1 MQQRKKFTICAKPC
15 PGRLQRSR
23 VLSESL
29 RVWLFILE
37 YAGRP
42 VTDTMLFHAFLGAST
57 SKMFRILRF
66 PWGFR
71 TFVYLIYIYIYNYRF
86 QIYDLL
92 VISFPS
98 PVCHIMRLLVF
109 PYLAGLSPQQWLRKL
124 LLTRQAWHMSYKSL
138 NANWVWQGGKLLNA
152 LEFFPTIDW
161 RKSSLFA
168 FCSEPVRFCAAFVH
182 QQISLNCCS
191 WQFRLQSLLWVEA
204 RIYSAIT
211 DYWLCVRQANLCT
224 AEASWLHDIDMTK
237 RSV

>member
-1 MQQRKKFTICAKPC
+1 MLGTSDAAKEEVHYMCKTLSRTPAAQSCFVGKSPRLTFHPRICRKTGHGYHAIPRFSWCKYLQDVSYTSFPM
-15 PGRLQRSR
+15 RLSD
-23 VLSESL
+23 LC
-29 RVWLFILE
+29 LFDL
-37 YAGRP
+37 
-42 VTDTMLFHAFLGAST
+42 
-57 SKMFRILRF
+57 
-66 PWGFR
+66 
-71 TFVYLIYIYIYNYRF
+71 YIYNYRF

-191 WQFRLQSLLWVEA
+191 
-204 RIYSAIT
+204 
-211 DYWLCVRQANLCT
+211 
-224 AEASWLHDIDMTK
+224 
-237 RSV
+237 